1 MGVKSRAR
9 EREMDQK
16 YEDFKRQVRD
26 SSDIVDVISGYITLQ
41 KKGRYYWACCPFH
54 GEKTPSF
61 SVDKERQFFYCYGC
75 HTGGDVFSFV
85 QKIENCTFPEAVKTL
100 AGRAN
105 IPIPETH
112 RTAADIRREKK
123 RQDMYTVNDL
133 ACRYFAACLHKTE
146 HGVRALEYFHN
157 RGITDEIIRQFSLG
171 YSLPGF
177 HSLQFNLIKKGCTM
191 DQLKS
196 AGLVRDKNGRC
207 TDMFMNRVMI
217 PIKDPRGKVIAFG
230 GRVMDD
236 GLPKYLNTGETDIF
250 LKRETLFGL
259 DVAIK
264 AIREAKEAV
273 VVEGYM
279 DAISLHAVGITRV
292 VASLGTAFSE
302 QHAKLLH
309 RITDTVVF
317 AYDSDDAGR
326 RNAVRAVGIAKKE
339 GMTVKVLNVPE
350 GKDPDE
356 YVRHFGRDAFEEL
369 IKNAWDGTEFQIRY
383 TISKNNITDLA
394 GKVRCVSNIIPYLQ
408 ECKTEIEAAGYIK
421 FLAQQLVIDEGLIM
435 GEYRKRTA
443 NRSMKQN
450 PIAVPDVRVAD
461 SVPNAVKQAESK
473 LLLLFFQYPGM
484 IMDCRDI
491 LNEVGFV
498 SPVRQSIYEKIS
510 NMENETFSGIQER
523 LFAEGDEEI
532 NSEIA
537 RILSGEN
544 LASAEEE
551 RVKIADDCIRLMHRN
566 FLLREFED
574 HRRLADTY
582 ASMND
587 ARYVEEL
594 KICNELRGKITNL
607 YGS

>member
-1 MGVKSRAR
+1 
-9 EREMDQK
+9 MDQK
-16 YEDFKRQVRD
+16 YEDFKRQVKD
-26 SSDIVDVISGYITLQ
+26 NSDIVEIIGSYISLQ

-85 QKIENCTFPEAVKTL
+85 QKIDNCTFPEAVKTL

-112 RTAADIRREKK
+112 RTPTDIRREQK
-123 RQDMYTVNDL
+123 RQDMYKVNDL
-133 ACRYFAACLHKTE
+133 ACRYFSACLLKTKNGE
-146 HGVRALEYFHN
+146 KALAYFHN
-157 RGITDEIIRQFSLG
+157 RGITDEIIQRFSLG
-171 YSLPGF
+171 YALPGAT
-177 HSLQFNLIKKGCTM
+177 SLQFNLQKKGSTVE
-191 DQLKS
+191 QLVA
-196 AGLVRDKNGRC
+196 AGLVRDKNGYKR
-207 TDMFMNRVMI
+207 DMFVNRVMI
-217 PIKDPRGKVIAFG
+217 PIKDPRGRVIAFG

-236 GLPKYLNTGETDIF
+236 SLPKYLNTGETDIF

-264 AIREAKEAV
+264 AIRAAKEAV

-279 DAISLHAVGITRV
+279 DAISLHAAGINRA

-309 RITDTVVF
+309 RITDTIVF

-326 RNAVRAVGIAKKE
+326 RNAVRAVGIAKRE
-339 GMTVKVLNVPE
+339 GLTVKVLNVPE

-356 YVRHFGRDAFEEL
+356 YVRHFGRDAFESL

-383 TISKNNITDLA
+383 TISKNNVSELA
-394 GKVRCVSNIIPYLQ
+394 GKVQCVSNIIPYLQ

-435 GEYRKRTA
+435 GEYRKRSA
-443 NRSMKQN
+443 ARPLPKN
-450 PIAVPDVRVAD
+450 AA
-461 SVPNAVKQAESK
+461 SVPTERIVKQPPNALILAECK
-473 LLLLFFQYPGM
+473 LLLLFFRFPGM
-484 IMDCRDI
+484 IASYKEI
-491 LNEVGFV
+491 LQEIGFV
-498 SPVRQSIYEKIS
+498 SPVRQSIYIILCD
-510 NMENETFSGIQER
+510 MENEDFSVIQER
-523 LFAEGDEEI
+523 LFADGDAEI
-532 NSEIA
+532 SSETA
-537 RILSGEN
+537 RILAGEEN
-544 LASAEEE
+544 AFTEEDRTRIAE
-551 RVKIADDCIRLMHRN
+551 DCIRLMHQG
-566 FLLREFED
+566 FLQREYED

>member
-146 HGVRALEYFHN
+146 HGARALEYFHN

-250 LKRETLFGL
+250 LKRETLFGM

-523 LFAEGDEEI
+523 LFAEGDGEI

>member
-1 MGVKSRAR
+1 
-9 EREMDQK
+9 MDQK

-146 HGVRALEYFHN
+146 HGARALEYFHN

-250 LKRETLFGL
+250 LKRETLFGM

-523 LFAEGDEEI
+523 LFAEGDGEI

>member
-1 MGVKSRAR
+1 
-9 EREMDQK
+9 MDQK

-105 IPIPETH
+105 ISIPETH

-146 HGVRALEYFHN
+146 HGARALEYFHN

-523 LFAEGDEEI
+523 LFAEGDGEI

>member
-1 MGVKSRAR
+1 
-9 EREMDQK
+9 MDQN
-16 YEDFKRQVRD
+16 YEEFKRQVKD
-26 SSDIVDVISGYITLQ
+26 NSDIVEVIGSYISLQ

-75 HTGGDVFSFV
+75 HTGGDVLSFV
-85 QKIENCTFPEAVKTL
+85 QKIDNCTFSEAVKTL

-112 RTAADIRREKK
+112 RTQADIRREEK
-123 RQDMYTVNDL
+123 RQDMYKVNDL
-133 ACRYFAACLHKTE
+133 ACRYFSACLHKTKS
-146 HGVRALEYFHN
+146 GGKALEYLHN
-157 RGITDEIIRQFSLG
+157 RGITDEIVRRFSLG
-171 YSLPGF
+171 YSLPSAT
-177 HSLQFNLIKKGCTM
+177 SLQFNLQKKGCSGQ
-191 DQLKS
+191 QLVE
-196 AGLVRDKNGRC
+196 AGLVREKNGYNR
-207 TDMFMNRVMI
+207 DMFINRVMI
-217 PIKDPRGKVIAFG
+217 PIKNPKGKVIAFG

-236 GLPKYLNTGETDIF
+236 SLPKYLNTGETDIF

-264 AIREAKEAV
+264 SIREAREAV

-279 DAISLHAVGITRV
+279 DAISLHAAGIHRA

-317 AYDSDDAGR
+317 AYDSDDAGK

-339 GMTVKVLNVPE
+339 GLTVKVLNVPE

-356 YVRHFGRDAFEEL
+356 FVRRFGKEAFESL
-369 IKNAWDGTEFQIRY
+369 ITKAWDGTEFQIRY
-383 TISKNNITDLA
+383 TISQNNVSELA

-408 ECKTEIEAAGYIK
+408 ECTTEIEAAGHIK
-421 FLAQQLVIDEGLIM
+421 FLAQQLMIDEGLIM
-435 GEYRKRTA
+435 GEYRKRSA
-443 NRSMKQN
+443 VRSSSKSAFPLAQGR
-450 PIAVPDVRVAD
+450 DVK
-461 SVPNAVKQAESK
+461 SVPNGLLQAESK
-473 LLLLFFQYPGM
+473 LLLLFFRFPGM
-484 IMDCRDI
+484 IPFFKERLQQI
-491 LNEVGFV
+491 GFV
-498 SPVRQSIYEKIS
+498 SPVRQSIYEKIYDMG
-510 NMENETFSGIQER
+510 NENFSVIQER
-523 LFAEGDEEI
+523 LFADGDAEI
-532 NSEIA
+532 NSETA
-537 RILSGEN
+537 RILAGEEIAPDE
-544 LASAEEE
+544 ASRMQIAE
-551 RVKIADDCIRLMHRN
+551 DCIRRMQQS
-566 FLLREFED
+566 FLLHKFEE

>member
-1 MGVKSRAR
+1 
-9 EREMDQK
+9 
-16 YEDFKRQVRD
+16 
-26 SSDIVDVISGYITLQ
+26 
-41 KKGRYYWACCPFH
+41 
-54 GEKTPSF
+54 
-61 SVDKERQFFYCYGC
+61 
-75 HTGGDVFSFV
+75 
-85 QKIENCTFPEAVKTL
+85 
-100 AGRAN
+100 
-105 IPIPETH
+105 
-112 RTAADIRREKK
+112 
-123 RQDMYTVNDL
+123 
-133 ACRYFAACLHKTE
+133 
-146 HGVRALEYFHN
+146 
-157 RGITDEIIRQFSLG
+157 
-171 YSLPGF
+171 
-177 HSLQFNLIKKGCTM
+177 M

-196 AGLVRDKNGRC
+196 AGLVRDKNGHC
-207 TDMFMNRVMI
+207 TDMFMNRVRI

-250 LKRETLFGL
+250 LKRETLFGM

-484 IMDCRDI
+484 IMYCRDI

-523 LFAEGDEEI
+523 LFAEGDGEI

>member
-1 MGVKSRAR
+1 
-9 EREMDQK
+9 MDQK

-146 HGVRALEYFHN
+146 HGARALEYFHN

-523 LFAEGDEEI
+523 LFAEGDGEI

>member
-1 MGVKSRAR
+1 
-9 EREMDQK
+9 MDQK

-146 HGVRALEYFHN
+146 HGARALEYFHN

-250 LKRETLFGL
+250 LKRETLFGM

-443 NRSMKQN
+443 NRSMKQS

-523 LFAEGDEEI
+523 LFAEGDGEI